1 MIKIKACPKCK
12 STAIIKLPSGET
24 EVFECTNCKFKGTKF
39 NEIEEQKTEK
49 IEENKKR
56 KK

>member
-1 MIKIKACPKCK
+1 MIKIKACPKCN
-12 STAIIKLPSGET
+12 STAVVRLPSGET

-39 NEIEEQKTEK
+39 SEIEEQKTEK

-56 KK
+56 KE

>member
-24 EVFECTNCKFKGTKF
+24 EVFECTNCKFKATKF
-39 NEIEEQKTEK
+39 NEIEKQE
-49 IEENKKR
+49 IKKVKED
-56 KK
+56 KKSK